1 MGYQFVSWIYPLG
14 PYLSGG
20 KNFDNPPDI
29 ATFVIRSFSLNHDK
43 TFKATEVNRAINH
56 VSIGF

>member
-1 MGYQFVSWIYPLG
+1 MA

-29 ATFVIRSFSLNHDK
+29 ATFVIRSFHLNGDH
-43 TFKATEVNRAINH
+43 TFKPTELEKAIKH
-56 VSIGF
+56 VSVIQSIS